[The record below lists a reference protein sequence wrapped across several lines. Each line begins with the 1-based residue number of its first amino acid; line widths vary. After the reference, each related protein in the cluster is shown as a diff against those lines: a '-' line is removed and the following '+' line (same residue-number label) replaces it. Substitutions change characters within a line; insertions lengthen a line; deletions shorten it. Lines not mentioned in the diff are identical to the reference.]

1 MKIALLSDIHD
12 HIDNMLT
19 AFHYALEKDCSH
31 LLFMG
36 DMESL
41 STLSLMCEEWPH
53 RADIVF
59 GNNEYDLTSHLMLA
73 CGSRCTHHKHI
84 GEVTLDGRRIIFSH
98 YAQKVYPAVLSGE
111 YDAAFFG
118 HTHRTEAYYSGHTL
132 VANPGEV
139 GGVRQA
145 PSFAV
150 YDTATNSV
158 EFVAL

>member
-19 AFHYALEKDCSH
+19 AFHYALEKGCTH

-59 GNNEYDLTSHLMLA
+59 GNNEYDLTTHLAVA
-73 CGSRCTHHKHI
+73 CGSRCTHHRHI
-84 GEVTLDGRRIIFSH
+84 GDITLDARRIIFSH
-98 YAQKVYPAVLSGE
+98 FIQKVQSAILSGE
-111 YDAAFFG
+111 YDAAFYG
-118 HTHRTEAYYSGHTL
+118 HTHLAEAHFSGQTL

-139 GGVRQA
+139 AGIRQA
-145 PSFAV
+145 PSFAI
-150 YDTATNSV
+150 YDTASNQV
-158 EFVAL
+158 DFVSL